1 MASPDVENSNIDI
14 TVPTRTRV
22 FDTILAFFRRQLET
36 GRLKAGDRLR
46 PERELAELLN
56 VSRPSLREALRAMEL
71 LGLVEIRH
79 GQGAFMRA
87 PEPAALTGFFG
98 LVFAASPNLA
108 LGFVDLRIALE
119 CQAVRLACDHAD
131 DVDLQHIEA
140 ALARMP
146 RSDSDGDLG
155 AEADYEFHRAI
166 VAASKNESLIFMCE
180 AIAEL
185 LRQSHEE
192 RRAAVFGISGA
203 LDALAA
209 AHVQIFDA
217 IVARDGDRGVGAM
230 REHFHRVKD
239 YYEQLEGGHA

>member
-1 MASPDVENSNIDI
+1 MTSLSLDKANIDI
-14 TVPTRTRV
+14 TVPTRGRV
-22 FDTILAFFRRQLET
+22 FDTILSFFKQQLET

-56 VSRPSLREALRAMEL
+56 VSRPSLREALRALEL

-98 LVFAASPNLA
+98 LVFAADRDLS
-108 LGFVDLRIALE
+108 LGFVELRVALE
-119 CQAVRLACDHAD
+119 CQAVQLACGSAD
-131 DVDLQHIEA
+131 TTDLQRIES

-146 RSDSDGDLG
+146 RSATDGDLG

-166 VAASKNESLIFMCE
+166 VSASKNKSLIFMSE
-180 AIAEL
+180 AISEL

-192 RRAAVFGISGA
+192 RREAVFGVPGA
-203 LDALAA
+203 LETLAS
-209 AHVQIFDA
+209 AHSRIFDA
-217 IVARDGDRGVGAM
+217 IVARDAERAVAAM
-230 REHFHRVKD
+230 RHHFQCVND
-239 YYEQLEGGHA
+239 FYDQLEGGNK

>member
-1 MASPDVENSNIDI
+1 MASLDVDSSSIDI
-14 TVPTRTRV
+14 TAPTRTRV
-22 FDTILAFFRRQLET
+22 FDAILAFFRQQLET

-46 PERELAELLN
+46 PERELAELLS

-79 GQGAFMRA
+79 GQGAYMQS
-87 PEPAALTGFFG
+87 PEPAALTGFFS
-98 LVFAASPNLA
+98 LVFAARPDLA

-119 CQAVRLACDHAD
+119 CQAVRLACDNAD
-131 DVDLQHIEA
+131 ELDLQHIRA

-146 RSDSDGDLG
+146 RTDAEGDFG

-166 VAASKNESLIFMCE
+166 VSASKNESLIFMCE

-192 RRAAVFGISGA
+192 RRAAVFGIPGA

-209 AHVQIFDA
+209 AHTQIFQA
-217 IVARDGDRGVGAM
+217 IVEHDGDGAVSAM

-239 YYEQLEGGHA
+239 YYEQLEGGDA